1 VAVRVDAGYF
11 AGELTRVAHLEGIA
25 FAIGATRIA
34 PLWRLLAGI
43 GEDDW
48 TDTIDMDDAQVAV
61 ANYRPAWWP
70 SATRLLIR
78 RVRLDPEQ
86 VSADPRSRRRR
97 TLHPAQRARPLPE
110 LATAGAIYA
119 YSFIL
124 TNLEV
129 STMDKAAAVENRYRH
144 RTSVENIFRDSKH
157 GAALRHL
164 PSGDPDVNTAWMWGS
179 LLAASIAGRPHQLTA
194 TTTGE
199 DIIAG
204 HGVRDGK
211 AIIATLAYRLI
222 RVPAR
227 PIRHTGTP
235 GHRRYGCHP
244 VTTSSPRSSPGS
256 EPHQHCPDQ

>member
-1 VAVRVDAGYF
+1 MDYNHQGQRCGRPHVAGWAEADTVLAAELLSGTDEPRSYVTALLRRALRALPAAARAGGKVAVRVDAGYF
-11 AGELTRVAHLEGIA
+11 AGELARVAHLEGIA

-70 SATRLLIR
+70 SATRLLVR

-86 VSADPRSRRRR
+86 VSAEPRSRRRR

-124 TNLEV
+124 TNLDV
-129 STMDKAAAVENRYRH
+129 ATHGQRCGGRAPVPAPH
-144 RTSVENIFRDSKH
+144 RGGE
-157 GAALRHL
+157 HL
-164 PSGDPDVNTAWMWGS
+164 P
-179 LLAASIAGRPHQLTA
+179 R
-194 TTTGE
+194 
-199 DIIAG
+199 
-204 HGVRDGK
+204 
-211 AIIATLAYRLI
+211 
-222 RVPAR
+222 
-227 PIRHTGTP
+227 
-235 GHRRYGCHP
+235 
-244 VTTSSPRSSPGS
+244 
-256 EPHQHCPDQ
+256 